1 MMHYRVIAGALAAAF
16 SLFASPAHAQQFPIP
31 GKPVRII
38 VPFAAG
44 GQTDIQAR
52 AIAQRMAEM
61 LPVSVIV
68 ENKPGASTLLGAR
81 EVQKS
86 APDGHTLLYTI
97 ATHVQMPHLYK
108 VPPWNVFTDFT
119 PITTGARS
127 ATVLTAH
134 ISAPFNTVPELV
146 AYAKANPGKL
156 NYASFGAG
164 SSSHLN
170 GEMLRLMA
178 DIELVHVPYKGS
190 GDAMKDHLAGEVQL
204 FFDGPTTAI
213 ANQQTGRVKFIAAAA
228 ETRYAL
234 FPDLPTMREQGY
246 DIGAWGYLWFWGPA
260 GMPREVV
267 DQLYAHLFKAI
278 QHPDTKE
285 LFAKGGAEASGIPP
299 AEMAREVKR
308 LDERWGTIIR
318 KVGVKLD

>member
-1 MMHYRVIAGALAAAF
+1 MRRSLIVCALAAAAG
-16 SLFASPAHAQQFPIP
+16 LVLASAAQAQQFPIP
-31 GKPVRII
+31 GKPIRII

-52 AIAQRMAEM
+52 AIAQRMSEAM
-61 LPVSVIV
+61 NASVIV

-134 ISAPFNTVPELV
+134 ISAPFNSVPELV

-190 GDAMKDHLAGEVQL
+190 GDAMKDHLSGVVQL

-213 ANQQTGRVKFIAAAA
+213 ANQQTGRVKFIATAA
-228 ETRYAL
+228 ETRKAAL
-234 FPDLPTMREQGY
+234 PDVPTMREQGY

-260 GMPREVV
+260 GMPPEVV
-267 DQLYAHLFKAI
+267 DQIYGHLVKAI

-299 AEMAREVKR
+299 ADMVREVKR
-308 LDERWGTIIR
+308 LDERWGAIIR

>member
-1 MMHYRVIAGALAAAF
+1 M
-16 SLFASPAHAQQFPIP
+16 
-31 GKPVRII
+31 
-38 VPFAAG
+38 
-44 GQTDIQAR
+44 
-52 AIAQRMAEM
+52 
-61 LPVSVIV
+61 SVIV

-170 GEMLRLMA
+170 GEMLRMMA
-178 DIELVHVPYKGS
+178 EIELVHVPYKGS

-213 ANQQTGRVKFIAAAA
+213 ANQQTGRVKFIATAA
-228 ETRYAL
+228 ETRKAAL
-234 FPDLPTMREQGY
+234 PDVPTMREQGY

-260 GMPREVV
+260 GMPRGGRRSALRPSGESDPASRHEGAVRQGRRGSIRHSAGR
-267 DQLYAHLFKAI
+267 DGARGEAARRALERGHPRSRGEARLGAMPGKAGTCGF
-278 QHPDTKE
+278 P
-285 LFAKGGAEASGIPP
+285 SGIATTFSGAGTRPCGSALP
-299 AEMAREVKR
+299 RARGSR
-308 LDERWGTIIR
+308 A
-318 KVGVKLD
+318 

>member
-1 MMHYRVIAGALAAAF
+1 MRRSFIVCAFAAALGLVPAGA
-16 SLFASPAHAQQFPIP
+16 AHAQQFPIP
-31 GKPVRII
+31 GKPIRII

-52 AIAQRMAEM
+52 AIAQRMAET

-178 DIELVHVPYKGS
+178 EIELVHVPYKGS

-213 ANQQTGRVKFIAAAA
+213 ANQQTGRVKFIATAA
-228 ETRYAL
+228 ETRKAAL
-234 FPDLPTMREQGY
+234 PMCRPCASKATTSAPGAISGSGARPACLRRSSISFTVTWSRRSSIPTRRSCS
-246 DIGAWGYLWFWGPA
+246 
-260 GMPREVV
+260 PR
-267 DQLYAHLFKAI
+267 AARRHR
-278 QHPDTKE
+278 
-285 LFAKGGAEASGIPP
+285 ASRRPRWR
-299 AEMAREVKR
+299 AR
-308 LDERWGTIIR
+308 
-318 KVGVKLD
+318 

>member
-1 MMHYRVIAGALAAAF
+1 MHYRVIAGALGAAF
-16 SLFASPAHAQQFPIP
+16 SLLASLAQAQQFPIP
-31 GKPVRII
+31 GKPIRII

-52 AIAQRMAEM
+52 AIAQRMSET

-81 EVQKS
+81 EVQKA

-119 PITTGARS
+119 PVTTGARS

-170 GEMLRLMA
+170 GAMLRMMA

-213 ANQQTGRVKFIAAAA
+213 ANQQTGRVKIHRDGGRNAKSRASRCADDA
-228 ETRYAL
+228 RAGL
-234 FPDLPTMREQGY
+234 RHRGVGLSVVL
-246 DIGAWGYLWFWGPA
+246 GARRHDA
-260 GMPREVV
+260 GHRRRAVRPSRKS
-267 DQLYAHLFKAI
+267 D
-278 QHPDTKE
+278 P
-285 LFAKGGAEASGIPP
+285 ASGHEG
-299 AEMAREVKR
+299 AVREGWR
-308 LDERWGTIIR
+308 GSLRHSTGR
-318 KVGVKLD
+318 NGA